1 MLITFL
7 LEKIKWKQ
15 KSYMVSVWF
24 IAMFAL
30 HTNSDEPEI
39 ALYALLWG
47 GGGERRQATRRGAM
61 NNTAKDSLCSKAN

>member
-1 MLITFL
+1 MKR
-7 LEKIKWKQ
+7 EK

-30 HTNSDEPEI
+30 HTISDEPEI
-39 ALYALLWG
+39 TLYALLWG
-47 GGGERRQATRRGAM
+47 GGGERGQAKRSGAM